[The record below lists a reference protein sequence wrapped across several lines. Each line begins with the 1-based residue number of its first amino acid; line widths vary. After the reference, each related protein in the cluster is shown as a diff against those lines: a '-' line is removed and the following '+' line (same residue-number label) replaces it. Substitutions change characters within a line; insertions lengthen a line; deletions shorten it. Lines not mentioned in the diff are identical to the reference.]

1 MEQALQESEANYRQ
15 LFHHAPAGIYEFDM
29 QERRFI
35 SVNDVMCEYTGYSEA
50 EFMKL
55 DVVDLLSDDSLS
67 TLGELLEKAAAGDSN
82 PDPVEYRIKG
92 KNQREFWVL
101 VHSRFSYD
109 TDGNPWKVT
118 GVAHDI
124 TQRRQAEEENKRF
137 EKKLMQAQK
146 MEALGTLHRS

>member
-1 MEQALQESEANYRQ
+1 MQESEASYRQ

-29 QERRFI
+29 LERRFI

-82 PDPVEYRIKG
+82 PDP
-92 KNQREFWVL
+92 
-101 VHSRFSYD
+101 
-109 TDGNPWKVT
+109 
-118 GVAHDI
+118 
-124 TQRRQAEEENKRF
+124 
-137 EKKLMQAQK
+137 
-146 MEALGTLHRS
+146 